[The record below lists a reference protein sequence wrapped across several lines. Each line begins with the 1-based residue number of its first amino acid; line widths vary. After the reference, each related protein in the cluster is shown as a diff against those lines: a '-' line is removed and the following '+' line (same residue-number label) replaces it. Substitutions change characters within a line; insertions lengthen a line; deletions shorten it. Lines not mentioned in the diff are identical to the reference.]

1 MFSNIIAGS
10 KATIKQNKIATATNQ
25 ANINKQKLS
34 DKTHGKMAS
43 PEILD
48 PTNPKL
54 EINSPVE
61 GNVSDVASNPR

>member
-1 MFSNIIAGS
+1 MIAGS
-10 KATIKQNKIATATNQ
+10 KATIKQNKIAAATNQ

-34 DKTHGKMAS
+34 DKTHGKIAS

-61 GNVSDVASNPR
+61 GNTSDVSSNPR